1 MMFSSP
7 IETKEHLSST
17 GTSERRNEEEKY
29 IYL

>member
-17 GTSERRNEEEKY
+17 GTAAREEMRRKN